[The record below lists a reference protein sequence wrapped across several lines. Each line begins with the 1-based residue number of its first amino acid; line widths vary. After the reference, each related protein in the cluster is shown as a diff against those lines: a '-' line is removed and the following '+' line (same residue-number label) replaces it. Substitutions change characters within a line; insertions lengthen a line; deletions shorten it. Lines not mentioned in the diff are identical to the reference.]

1 MALTDMEIARVE
13 WARQTVDAG
22 GTLPP
27 FAITVVDPMAFQ
39 SATTFP
45 ALSTEAKASGAIN
58 QSVLL
63 RIINSSPFRDEV
75 GISIPWPYTRE
86 TRVKTATAANLFFAI
101 SWSTKAVESQTS
113 ETTKLLLAWA
123 DGDGHALEALTPRVY
138 RELRRMAGAFMKG
151 EREGQTLQAT
161 ALVHEVYLRLI
172 DVQNVPRHGKAHFF
186 AMCAQIMRRILV
198 DAARKRATA
207 KHGGGFGRIE
217 LSEVPDLSVRK
228 DRDLLVLND
237 ALDELKDSDPRK
249 AKIVELRY
257 FGGLSVE
264 ETAVVLNVSE
274 GTVTRDWRL
283 ARGWLIAEIGRA

>member
-1 MALTDMEIARVE
+1 MGY
-13 WARQTVDAG
+13 Q
-22 GTLPP
+22 
-27 FAITVVDPMAFQ
+27 
-39 SATTFP
+39 FP
-45 ALSTEAKASGAIN
+45 
-58 QSVLL
+58 
-63 RIINSSPFRDEV
+63 RP
-75 GISIPWPYTRE
+75 TRE
-86 TRVKTATAANLFFAI
+86 KHLSKPQLQRSFFFAL
-101 SWSTKAVESQTS
+101 SWSTEAVESQTA

-123 DGDGHALEALTPRVY
+123 DGDGHALEVLMPRVY
-138 RELRRMAGAFMKG
+138 RELRRMAGAYMKG

-198 DAARKRATA
+198 DAARKRATG

-228 DRDLLVLND
+228 DRDLLVLDD
-237 ALDELKDSDPRK
+237 ALDQLKDSDPRK

-264 ETAVVLNVSE
+264 ETNCSAECFGGNGHPGLAV
-274 GTVTRDWRL
+274 G
-283 ARGWLIAEIGRA
+283 ARVAHRGNR

>member
-1 MALTDMEIARVE
+1 M
-13 WARQTVDAG
+13 
-22 GTLPP
+22 
-27 FAITVVDPMAFQ
+27 
-39 SATTFP
+39 
-45 ALSTEAKASGAIN
+45 
-58 QSVLL
+58 
-63 RIINSSPFRDEV
+63 
-75 GISIPWPYTRE
+75 
-86 TRVKTATAANLFFAI
+86 
-101 SWSTKAVESQTS
+101 ESQTS

-123 DGDGHALEALTPRVY
+123 DGDEHALEALTPHVY
-138 RELRRMAGAFMKG
+138 RELRRMAAAFMKR

-207 KHGGGFGRIE
+207 KHGGGLGRIE

-264 ETAVVLNVSE
+264 ETAAVLNVSE